1 MVLCL
6 TPRIEAITRSVTGRT
21 ASFFAADC
29 AAREAELRDR
39 LEGKRVL
46 VVGGAGSIG
55 SATLAEVATYRPR
68 SLAILDP
75 AENNLV
81 ELVRTLRSAEQPYEG
96 ELLVEP
102 LDYGSGLTRR
112 WLGEQAESSGPFE
125 LVLCFAALKH
135 VRSERDAYSL
145 LRLLEV
151 NLVAADRFL
160 GAVRT
165 FGHGQEGVFLVSTD
179 KAARPVSFLGA
190 SKRAMELLLWAHTEE
205 GAPASLLDGGDAPA
219 LPYTTTTRFANV
231 AFSDGS
237 LPWGFLQRL
246 EKRQPLAGPSDIRR
260 YLISPVESGQ
270 LCLLAAC
277 VCPSRFVLLPRLDP
291 DEHTVDFATVATK
304 TLQAY
309 GFEPAWYDDPDSARG
324 AVSKELVDGR
334 YPVVLL
340 PSDTS
345 GEKEV
350 EEFVAAGETPVE
362 VGLEAAVAVA
372 APSRHPDGLGELLHA
387 VDRACRGSDV
397 LAKEDLVRA
406 LAGIV
411 ADFTHLET
419 GRSLDEKM

>member
-6 TPRIEAITRSVTGRT
+6 TPRIEAITRSVTGRA
-21 ASFFAADC
+21 ASLFAADC
-29 AAREAELRDR
+29 AAREAELRAR
-39 LEGKRVL
+39 IEGKRVL

-55 SATLAEVATYRPR
+55 SATLVEVAAYRPR
-68 SLAILDP
+68 SLAVLDP

-81 ELVRTLRSAEQPYEG
+81 ELVRTLRSGERPYEG

-102 LDYGSGLTRR
+102 LDYGSALAGR
-112 WLGEQAESSGPFE
+112 WLAEQADTSGPFE

-160 GAVRT
+160 GAVRS
-165 FGHGQEGVFLVSTD
+165 FDHGHDGVFLVSTD

-205 GAPASLLDGGDAPA
+205 GAPASLLDGGEAPPLSHA
-219 LPYTTTTRFANV
+219 TTTRFANV

-246 EKRQPLAGPSDIRR
+246 EKGQPLAGPSDIRR

-270 LCLLAAC
+270 LCVLAAC
-277 VCPSRFVLLPRLDP
+277 ACPSRFVLLPRLDP
-291 DEHTVDFATVATK
+291 DEHMVDFATVATK
-304 TLQAY
+304 TLEAY
-309 GFEPAWYDDPDSARG
+309 GLEPAWYDDADAARS
-324 AVSKELVDGR
+324 AVSAERAGGR

-345 GEKEV
+345 GEKPA

-372 APSRHPDGLGELLHA
+372 APSPLPDGLVELLRT
-387 VDRACRGSDV
+387 VDRACRGSDA
-397 LAKEDLVRA
+397 LSKEDLERA
-406 LAGIV
+406 LSGV
-411 ADFTHLET
+411 VEDFTHLET
-419 GRSLDEKM
+419 GRTLDEKM